1 MIKKDIEA
9 ILKNKIFYV
18 CLIIISGYYLVQ
30 TSFAWGFNDAA
41 GFLFS
46 AIYSNI
52 SILPLII
59 GLPSSFLIYEE
70 FTNGNILMSLPRTSR
85 KKYIAS
91 KLFAGWLQGFL
102 LTFLSLSLFLLFIIF
117 MAKEPMDFTGQYYYS
132 QGVLGWLVRHN
143 LGNLSIPLSL
153 FLISCYGGNW
163 PMMGIAVA
171 ALINNRYAVIFVPYL
186 MIQVLSHILGRLN
199 LERFSDGFFY
209 TLIFNHVENE
219 VFMEIAYSLFW
230 FTIAF
235 IMLMIGLNKKRNTG
249 IWKN

>member
-52 SILPLII
+52 SILSLII

-85 KKYIAS
+85 KLLWR
-91 KLFAGWLQGFL
+91 KLAY
-102 LTFLSLSLFLLFIIF
+102 
-117 MAKEPMDFTGQYYYS
+117 D
-132 QGVLGWLVRHN
+132 
-143 LGNLSIPLSL
+143 GNSSG
-153 FLISCYGGNW
+153 S
-163 PMMGIAVA
+163 
-171 ALINNRYAVIFVPYL
+171 
-186 MIQVLSHILGRLN
+186 
-199 LERFSDGFFY
+199 
-209 TLIFNHVENE
+209 FNQ
-219 VFMEIAYSLFW
+219 
-230 FTIAF
+230 
-235 IMLMIGLNKKRNTG
+235 
-249 IWKN
+249 

>member
-59 GLPSSFLIYEE
+59 GLPSSFLI
-70 FTNGNILMSLPRTSR
+70 
-85 KKYIAS
+85 
-91 KLFAGWLQGFL
+91 
-102 LTFLSLSLFLLFIIF
+102 
-117 MAKEPMDFTGQYYYS
+117 
-132 QGVLGWLVRHN
+132 
-143 LGNLSIPLSL
+143 
-153 FLISCYGGNW
+153 
-163 PMMGIAVA
+163 
-171 ALINNRYAVIFVPYL
+171 
-186 MIQVLSHILGRLN
+186 
-199 LERFSDGFFY
+199 
-209 TLIFNHVENE
+209 FNHVENE